1 MSRSTRPEPEIEL
14 ATTALRAVQ
23 HGLSAHAGEP
33 VLQLAVQ
40 GEETVPVPREAVELL
55 ARILSSMAA
64 GRGVTIMPANAE
76 LTTAQAAEILNVS
89 RPHVIKLLD
98 EGKIEYRMVGTH
110 RRIRAD
116 SLRQFQR
123 TDGLR
128 RRDAFA
134 ELVSLSQDSG
144 EKE

>member
-1 MSRSTRPEPEIEL
+1 MSRNTHPEPEIAL
-14 ATTALRAVQ
+14 ATAALRAVQ
-23 HGLSAHAGEP
+23 HGLSAHVDEP

-55 ARILSSMAA
+55 ARILGSMAA

-98 EGKIEYRMVGTH
+98 EGKIDFRMVGTH

-116 SLRQFQR
+116 SLRDFQR

-134 ELVSLSQDSG
+134 ELVALSQDSG